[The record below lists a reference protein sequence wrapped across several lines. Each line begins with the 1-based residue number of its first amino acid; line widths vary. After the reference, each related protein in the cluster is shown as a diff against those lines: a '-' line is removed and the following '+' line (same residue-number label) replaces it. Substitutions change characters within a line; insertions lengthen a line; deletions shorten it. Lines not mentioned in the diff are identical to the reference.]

1 MSIGVMELTETT
13 RIGKL
18 FLQTRKRKGLT
29 QNDIAKKIGHTAARI
44 SQVETGGQLPSED
57 IALKIA
63 SKLHLD
69 LNEVLRLLQQD
80 RMEAR
85 MKSLAI
91 RQPNLI
97 PEDVPI
103 IVSGEIGMTQKRDK
117 ANLESIGVHWVHVIG
132 IIPGTGPIEVVQ
144 QEVEDQVPVELSR
157 VSDAVRLFALRV
169 EGNTM
174 IKWGIQDGDIV
185 VVDPDAQ
192 WTEGDEVVVI
202 VNDEWTL
209 KKIRR
214 VSGGI
219 LLEAASNDQ
228 SMILTETPGD
238 VELKGVVVHLKKDRR
253 RVR

>member
-1 MSIGVMELTETT
+1 M
-13 RIGKL
+13 
-18 FLQTRKRKGLT
+18 
-29 QNDIAKKIGHTAARI
+29 
-44 SQVETGGQLPSED
+44 
-57 IALKIA
+57 
-63 SKLHLD
+63 
-69 LNEVLRLLQQD
+69 
-80 RMEAR
+80 
-85 MKSLAI
+85 
-91 RQPNLI
+91 
-97 PEDVPI
+97 
-103 IVSGEIGMTQKRDK
+103 
-117 ANLESIGVHWVHVIG
+117 
-132 IIPGTGPIEVVQ
+132 Q